1 MHEFPISAHIYYKP
15 FEKKKKTEVSEK
27 EKPLGQIVTPTSMI
41 NTPAATPGKKSSAR
55 KCQGLKMDGGWR
67 GGGGLDID
75 WCTPSALGT
84 NSFCLHAL
92 RLP

>member
-1 MHEFPISAHIYYKP
+1 
-15 FEKKKKTEVSEK
+15 
-27 EKPLGQIVTPTSMI
+27 MI
-41 NTPAATPGKKSSAR
+41 NTPAAAPEKKSSAR